1 MPDPAI
7 ETRSLRKR
15 FDRTVAVADL
25 SLTIRRGEV
34 FGFLGPNG
42 AGKTTSLKLLLGL
55 IEPSGGEG
63 TVLGAPLGTRAARA
77 RIGFLP
83 EHFRFHDCLTAR
95 ELLRIHGR
103 LFGLRGG
110 PLEARIDALLAR
122 VALTDA
128 ADRRLQTYSKGMLQ
142 RAGLAQALVNSP
154 EIVFLDE
161 PTSGLDPLGRV
172 LVRGISEEL
181 RAAGTTVF
189 LNSHLLGEVEAT
201 CDRVAFV
208 KQGRVVEEL
217 ALSDAP
223 KGLDVELRL
232 AAAEP
237 AVLAGLAAFGELD
250 DLDALGDAIAAA
262 TDGATGEASAR
273 DARPAAPTSLV
284 RLRLASEDVLPELAP
299 WLVARGIALYEL
311 RVRRKSLEESFI
323 EIMGEDQR
331 PG

>member
-1 MPDPAI
+1 MPDLAI
-7 ETRSLRKR
+7 ETESLRKH

-25 SLTIRRGEV
+25 SLAIRRGEV

-55 IEPSGGEG
+55 IEPTGGAG
-63 TVLGAPLGTRAARA
+63 TVLGAPLGTRDTRSK
-77 RIGFLP
+77 IGFLP
-83 EHFRFHDCLTAR
+83 EHFRFHDCLTGR

-103 LFGLRGG
+103 LFGLRGA

-128 ADRRLQTYSKGMLQ
+128 ADRRLQTYSKGMIQ

-154 EIVFLDE
+154 ELVFLDE

-172 LVRGISEEL
+172 LVRGIIEEL
-181 RAAGTTVF
+181 RAGGTTVF
-189 LNSHLLGEVEAT
+189 LNSHLLGEVA
-201 CDRVAFV
+201 
-208 KQGRVVEEL
+208 L
-217 ALSDAP
+217 ADAP
-223 KGLDVELRL
+223 KGLDVELKVGVSDT
-232 AAAEP
+232 
-237 AVLAGLAAFGELD
+237 AVLAGLSAYGELG
-250 DLDALGDAIAAA
+250 DLAAVA
-262 TDGATGEASAR
+262 EARERDGAGVGGAGTA
-273 DARPAAPTSLV
+273 TCVV
-284 RLRLASEDVLPELAP
+284 RVRLASESALPELAP

-323 EIMGEDQR
+323 EIMGEDQT

>member
-1 MPDPAI
+1 MADLAI
-7 ETRSLRKR
+7 ETESLRKH
-15 FDRTVAVADL
+15 FDRTLAVADL
-25 SLTIRRGEV
+25 SLSIRRGEV

-55 IEPSGGEG
+55 IEPSGGAG
-63 TVLGAPLGTRAARA
+63 TVLGAPLGTRSARA

-83 EHFRFHDCLTAR
+83 EHFRFHECLTGR

-103 LFGLRGG
+103 LFGMRGA
-110 PLEARIDALLAR
+110 PLEARIDALLTR

-128 ADRRLQTYSKGMLQ
+128 ADRRLQTYSKGMIQ

-154 EIVFLDE
+154 ELVFLDE

-172 LVRGISEEL
+172 LVRSIIEEL
-181 RAAGTTVF
+181 RDAGTTVF

-208 KQGRVVEEL
+208 KNGRVIDEL
-217 ALSDAP
+217 SLGDAP
-223 KGLDVELRL
+223 QGVDVELKL
-232 AAAEP
+232 GAAER
-237 AVLAGLAAFGELD
+237 AVLEGLGAFGELG
-250 DLDALGDAIAAA
+250 LI
-262 TDGATGEASAR
+262 ASA
-273 DARPAAPTSLV
+273 DPGVPDQPGDGGAEYVV
-284 RLRLASEDVLPELAP
+284 RLRLSSESALPELAP

-323 EIMGEDQR
+323 EIIGEDQT

>member
-1 MPDPAI
+1 MPDLAI
-7 ETRSLRKR
+7 ATESLRKH

-25 SLTIRRGEV
+25 SLAIRRGEV

-55 IEPSGGEG
+55 IDPTGGAG
-63 TVLGAPLGTRAARA
+63 TVLGAPLGTRVTRSK
-77 RIGFLP
+77 IGFLP
-83 EHFRFHDCLTAR
+83 EHFRFHDCLTGR

-103 LFGLRGG
+103 LFGLRGAA
-110 PLEARIDALLAR
+110 LEARIDALLAR

-128 ADRRLQTYSKGMLQ
+128 ADRRLQTYSKGMIQ

-154 EIVFLDE
+154 ELVFLDE

-172 LVRGISEEL
+172 LVRSIIEEL

-208 KQGRVVEEL
+208 KKGRVIDEL
-217 ALSDAP
+217 SLGDKSQ
-223 KGLDVELRL
+223 GLDVELKL
-232 AAAEP
+232 GGAER
-237 AVLAGLAAFGELD
+237 AVLEGLGAFGELG
-250 DLDALGDAIAAA
+250 DLDTLAPTGGDGTDEAIA
-262 TDGATGEASAR
+262 GAQCV
-273 DARPAAPTSLV
+273 V
-284 RLRLASEDVLPELAP
+284 RLRLASESALPELAP

-323 EIMGEDQR
+323 EIMGEDQT